1 MRSSARAGAAY
12 CDTRSVPA
20 LSPSSAPHPVMLSSY
35 VQVKNG
41 SRLRIGCRRAV
52 VEHRIDQH
60 LLGDRRAAAVTC
72 HQAHAGRQT
81 AARAVAHHRYPGGI
95 GAERGCVLGE
105 PAQCGVA
112 VLDGRGVRMLGR
124 DSVVDDEHRHAGV
137 RDVVAHRDVVH
148 RTDVLEAEDHASA
161 VQIQNGAAR
170 GRRQVVPAGVEQC
183 AVGGGHRVAL
193 DQHAW
198 RRCAFGGHVVE
209 HPVAVDSSRLH
220 VADRWLLDFADG
232 RQKWGKF
239 REHLR
244 VDRQCHNPTVTWAR
258 VTMAQLDTAAGRHIA
273 PFAAGVVL
281 PIAGV
286 VALLHCAASAFGG
299 YWFDEV
305 YMLAIGRYH
314 LEWGSADQPPMA
326 PALAALMD
334 AIAPGS
340 LVALR
345 LPAVLATAGA
355 VVVAGLI
362 ARELG
367 CDRRAQ
373 GLTAA
378 AQATAL
384 WTTLAGHWLT
394 PYTLEPVQWLLL
406 IWLLVRWVRL
416 RDDRLLLVLGVVAG
430 VAALTK
436 FQVLLLCLVLVVAVA
451 AVGPRALLRRPLLWV
466 GAGIGAA
473 LAAPTLVW
481 QYMHD
486 WPQLRMAPVVAG
498 EAEALYGGRS
508 GIAVQLIVFARCRR
522 CRADELWPVAAV
534 PPR

>member
-1 MRSSARAGAAY
+1 M
-12 CDTRSVPA
+12 
-20 LSPSSAPHPVMLSSY
+20 
-35 VQVKNG
+35 
-41 SRLRIGCRRAV
+41 
-52 VEHRIDQH
+52 
-60 LLGDRRAAAVTC
+60 
-72 HQAHAGRQT
+72 
-81 AARAVAHHRYPGGI
+81 
-95 GAERGCVLGE
+95 
-105 PAQCGVA
+105 
-112 VLDGRGVRMLGR
+112 
-124 DSVVDDEHRHAGV
+124 
-137 RDVVAHRDVVH
+137 
-148 RTDVLEAEDHASA
+148 
-161 VQIQNGAAR
+161 
-170 GRRQVVPAGVEQC
+170 
-183 AVGGGHRVAL
+183 
-193 DQHAW
+193 
-198 RRCAFGGHVVE
+198 VE

-220 VADRWLLDFADG
+220 ITDRWLLDFADG

-466 GAGIGAA
+466 GSGIGAA
-473 LAAPTLVW
+473 LAAPTLAW
-481 QYMHD
+481 QYMRD

-508 GIAVQLIVFARCRR
+508 GIAVQLIVFAGVAGVALMIYGLWLLFRR
-522 CRADELWPVAAV
+522 DELRDYRFLGVAFVVLYVLFLATAGRPYYVVGLYAPLVAAGCLGMQRRRESDPTRRRWLVWPVFLLSAALAIGALILSASIV
-534 PPR
+534 RSDVGEQIARRTADA

>member
-1 MRSSARAGAAY
+1 MTIAR
-12 CDTRSVPA
+12 
-20 LSPSSAPHPVMLSSY
+20 
-35 VQVKNG
+35 
-41 SRLRIGCRRAV
+41 
-52 VEHRIDQH
+52 
-60 LLGDRRAAAVTC
+60 
-72 HQAHAGRQT
+72 
-81 AARAVAHHRYPGGI
+81 
-95 GAERGCVLGE
+95 
-105 PAQCGVA
+105 
-112 VLDGRGVRMLGR
+112 
-124 DSVVDDEHRHAGV
+124 
-137 RDVVAHRDVVH
+137 
-148 RTDVLEAEDHASA
+148 
-161 VQIQNGAAR
+161 
-170 GRRQVVPAGVEQC
+170 
-183 AVGGGHRVAL
+183 
-193 DQHAW
+193 
-198 RRCAFGGHVVE
+198 
-209 HPVAVDSSRLH
+209 
-220 VADRWLLDFADG
+220 
-232 RQKWGKF
+232 
-239 REHLR
+239 
-244 VDRQCHNPTVTWAR
+244 
-258 VTMAQLDTAAGRHIA
+258 LDTAADRRIA

-286 VALLHCAASAFGG
+286 VALLHCAASVFGG

-378 AQATAL
+378 AQATVL

-416 RDDRLLLVLGVVAG
+416 RDDRLLLALGVAAG

-451 AVGPRALLRRPLLWV
+451 AVGPRALLRRPLLWA
-466 GAGIGAA
+466 GAGIAAA

-481 QYMHD
+481 QYTHD

-498 EAEALYGGRS
+498 EAEALYGGRP
-508 GIAVQLIVFARCRR
+508 GIAVQMIVFAGVAGVALMMYGLWLLFRR
-522 CRADELWPVAAV
+522 DELRDYRFIGVAFVVLYVLFLATAGRPYYVAGLYAPLAAAGCLGMQRRRESDPSRRRWLVWPVYMLSAALAVGMLILSASIVRSDVGEQIARRTADAYHALPAAAARADRGDRQFLHRRGLHGRVFEALPPARGVQHQPQLRLLPAAARR
-534 PPR
+534 P

>member
-1 MRSSARAGAAY
+1 M
-12 CDTRSVPA
+12 
-20 LSPSSAPHPVMLSSY
+20 
-35 VQVKNG
+35 
-41 SRLRIGCRRAV
+41 
-52 VEHRIDQH
+52 
-60 LLGDRRAAAVTC
+60 
-72 HQAHAGRQT
+72 
-81 AARAVAHHRYPGGI
+81 
-95 GAERGCVLGE
+95 
-105 PAQCGVA
+105 
-112 VLDGRGVRMLGR
+112 
-124 DSVVDDEHRHAGV
+124 
-137 RDVVAHRDVVH
+137 
-148 RTDVLEAEDHASA
+148 
-161 VQIQNGAAR
+161 
-170 GRRQVVPAGVEQC
+170 
-183 AVGGGHRVAL
+183 
-193 DQHAW
+193 
-198 RRCAFGGHVVE
+198 VE
-209 HPVAVDSSRLH
+209 HPVAVDPARLD

-232 RQKWGKF
+232 RQKWGEF

-244 VDRQCHNPTVTWAR
+244 VDRECHDPTVTWTR
-258 VTMAQLDTAAGRHIA
+258 VTIAQTDTAPDRRIA

-286 VALLHCAASAFGG
+286 VAVLHCAASVFGG

-314 LEWGSADQPPMA
+314 LDWGSADQPPMA
-326 PALAALMD
+326 PALAALTD

-340 LVALR
+340 LIALR

-373 GLTAA
+373 GFTAA
-378 AQATAL
+378 AQATVL

-416 RDDRLLLVLGVVAG
+416 RDDRLLLALGVVAG

-451 AVGPRALLRRPLLWV
+451 AVGPRALLRRPLLWA
-466 GAGIGAA
+466 GAGIAAA

-481 QYMHD
+481 QYTHD

-498 EAEALYGGRS
+498 EAEALYGGRP
-508 GIAVQLIVFARCRR
+508 GIAVQMIVFAGVAGVALMIYGLWLLFRR
-522 CRADELWPVAAV
+522 DELRDYRFLGVAFVVLYVLFLATAGRPYYVAGLYAPLAAAGCAGHAAAPRSRPDAAAV
-534 PPR
+534 VGVAGLRCSARRWPSAC